1 MNQRLAT
8 GLKAAE
14 TLLFKWGVP
23 LELIQVILPAKE
35 ENLEVRISHLLNIHA
50 ALRTLFSNEDNVYG
64 FMSRTNN
71 NTFFNGR
78 SPISIIVSGRLSD
91 LEEVRDKIDSLV
103 LRCDSHTES

>member
-8 GLKAAE
+8 GLKSAKI
-14 TLLFKWGVP
+14 LLFKWGVP
-23 LELIQVILPAKE
+23 HEQIQVILPTIE

-50 ALRTLFSNEDNVYG
+50 ALRTLFSNENNVYG

-78 SPISIIVSGRLSD
+78 SPISIIASGRLSD
-91 LEEVRDKIDSLV
+91 LQEVRNKIDSLV
-103 LRCDSHTES
+103 LRCDSHTGS